1 MTDPVS
7 DTSAPA
13 GPPAYPKLQLD
24 AVHKA
29 YGPKPVLQGI
39 DLAVDEHEVVCLIGP
54 SGCGKSTLLR
64 CIDLLD
70 PIDQGEIYLDGA
82 AITGRGVDANAVRR
96 RIGIVFQSFN
106 LFPHMT
112 VMDNVTLGPRRAHGM
127 GRAEAEERAFELL
140 ERFGLADKANDYP
153 NRISGGQNQ
162 RAAIVRAIMGEPE
175 ILLLDEVT
183 SALDPELVGEV
194 LAAIRDLA
202 ERGLTMVL
210 ATHEMG
216 FARDVANR
224 VCFLHEGR
232 VLEQG
237 PPDQLFSQPTQ
248 ERTQQFLQRVIEAG
262 RL

>member
-1 MTDPVS
+1 MS
-7 DTSAPA
+7 SH
-13 GPPAYPKLQLD
+13 PKLQLHN
-24 AVHKA
+24 VHKA
-29 YGPKPVLQGI
+29 YGAKPVLRGI
-39 DLAVDEHEVVCLIGP
+39 DLVVDEHEVVCLIGP

-64 CIDLLD
+64 CVDLLD
-70 PIDQGEIYLDGA
+70 PIDDGEIRLDGSV
-82 AITGRGVDANAVRR
+82 ISTRGVDANAVRR

-127 GRAEAEERAFELL
+127 PKHDAEERAAALL
-140 ERFGLADKANDYP
+140 DRFGLGDKADEYP

-162 RAAIVRAIMGEPE
+162 RAAIVRAMMGDPE

-194 LAAIRDLA
+194 LSAIRDLA
-202 ERGLTMVL
+202 DRGLTMML

-224 VCFLHEGR
+224 VCFLHEGQ

-237 PPDQLFSQPTQ
+237 PPAELFANPAE
-248 ERTQQFLQRVIEAG
+248 ERTQQFLQRVVQAG